1 MVEMCLSVSFR
12 AGGGGGYDNKEPAN
26 IHLGVVILRK
36 FCLRYESIL
45 DPPMKAAVMSSIF
58 ASFPKPA
65 YFNNFTIII
74 KERPIQTSYAFILDV
89 YFFKALL
96 FYTKRRQNYEDFC

>member
-45 DPPMKAAVMSSIF
+45 DPPMDIAKFHS
-58 ASFPKPA
+58 
-65 YFNNFTIII
+65 
-74 KERPIQTSYAFILDV
+74 
-89 YFFKALL
+89 
-96 FYTKRRQNYEDFC
+96 

>member
-45 DPPMKAAVMSSIF
+45 DPPMKYMARILL
-58 ASFPKPA
+58 
-65 YFNNFTIII
+65 
-74 KERPIQTSYAFILDV
+74 YAL
-89 YFFKALL
+89 
-96 FYTKRRQNYEDFC
+96 

>member
-12 AGGGGGYDNKEPAN
+12 AGGGGGGGCNNKEPTN

-45 DPPMKAAVMSSIF
+45 DPPM
-58 ASFPKPA
+58 P
-65 YFNNFTIII
+65 TIC
-74 KERPIQTSYAFILDV
+74 
-89 YFFKALL
+89 
-96 FYTKRRQNYEDFC
+96 NYKLIMLGAT